1 MKIPRAHPAQ
11 RAGGRW
17 EACLSGAA
25 PHSSSS
31 PGLCVSLPRLP
42 VLTAAAEPLAWRP
55 LCSLPRRPSS
65 EAPLCSCPHVWVWLG
80 CSLDKWLYVKAV
92 MMLTDSVVIWWSSK
106 LLPSAPSV
114 EQLSSLAAGAE
125 WDAGCGN
132 KSGGRLL
139 WQMRFP
145 QLSPCAFLASAS
157 LCGVGWGLKCSPGR
171 KDRGA
176 STQKFRDT
184 SYRNNLPGAGLSCF
198 FLTNVFSS
206 SIEFSCG

>member
-132 KSGGRLL
+132 KSGGEA
-139 WQMRFP
+139 P
-145 QLSPCAFLASAS
+145 VANAVSAAQP
-157 LCGVGWGLKCSPGR
+157 LC
-171 KDRGA
+171 
-176 STQKFRDT
+176 
-184 SYRNNLPGAGLSCF
+184 LPGQRISLWGGLGAGGWNVLQVGRTEGPQRRNSGIPHIETTCPVLGWAAFSLQMCF
-198 FLTNVFSS
+198 HLL
-206 SIEFSCG
+206 